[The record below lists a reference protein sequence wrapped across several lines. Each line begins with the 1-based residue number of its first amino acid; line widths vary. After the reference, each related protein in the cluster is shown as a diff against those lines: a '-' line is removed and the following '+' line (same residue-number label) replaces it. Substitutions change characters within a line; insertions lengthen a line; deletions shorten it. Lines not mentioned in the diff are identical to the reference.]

1 MNQERILL
9 EGYLKELNLKGFL
22 EQYTSFAKEAE
33 GEQISYEKFLLSL
46 AEYEVQERDS
56 RRKQRRLKEAK
67 FPTMKRLDSFDF
79 SLLPH
84 LNKQLVFQLKDGH
97 YLYQKQSLICIG
109 APGLGKSHI
118 AISLGV
124 SAAEQGKRVRFYNA
138 AGLVNELTTAQE
150 QGKLNSFLNRAKNY
164 DLIVLDELGFIPFT
178 PLGAQLIFQF
188 CSAVYEQVSL
198 IVTTNLPFADWT
210 QVFGDEQL
218 TLALLDRLTHRSH
231 ILEFIGDSYRFRER
245 LQQAGTASATDFS
258 SSVP

>member
-1 MNQERILL
+1 MNQETILL
-9 EGYLKELNLKGFL
+9 EGYLKQLNLKGFL
-22 EQYTSFAKEAE
+22 EQYTTFAKEAK
-33 GEQISYEKFLLSL
+33 GEQISYTKFLLGL
-46 AEYEVQERDS
+46 AEYEVQEREV

-84 LNKQLVFQLKDGH
+84 LNKQLIFQLKEGH

-109 APGLGKSHI
+109 SPGLGKSHI
-118 AISLGV
+118 AIALGV

-138 AGLVNELTTAQE
+138 AGLVNELTSAQE

-188 CSAVYEQVSL
+188 CSTVYEQVSL
-198 IVTTNLPFADWT
+198 IVTTNLPFAQWT

-231 ILEFIGDSYRFRER
+231 IMEFVGDSYRFRER
-245 LQQAGTASATDFS
+245 LQQTTIPSTDFS
-258 SSVP
+258 SSAG